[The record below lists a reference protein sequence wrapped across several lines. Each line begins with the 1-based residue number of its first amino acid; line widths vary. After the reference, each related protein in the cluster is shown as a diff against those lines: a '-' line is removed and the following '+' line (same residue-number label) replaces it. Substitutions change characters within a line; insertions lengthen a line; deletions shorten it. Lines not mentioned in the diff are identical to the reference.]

1 MSENKVL
8 GLEDNLS
15 YRGAPYQQLVT
26 DKDGNAQ
33 WEDRLV
39 YNDYIDGVLVE
50 TQTVNGNEY
59 FDIIA
64 TGKPVV
70 GETYIVTMDGIS
82 WECIAWEIPNQY
94 GIYIGNGIF
103 LEMAGYGEDVPF
115 IFIFEWDSQVVYSV
129 ADEGGKHTFLIRGLV
144 EITHRL
150 DKKFL
155 SVNLDGVRNFNFSE
169 GADIGITG
177 GAVPSDISPKQPFSL
192 VPTNKPILTELCV
205 SKYGALGFPK
215 ILISN
220 LVVYK
225 GDLDLSTFTEQTFHT
240 ELNESGNNKLLA
252 LDISDTHSKKR
263 FFIEVGTALSGE
275 RIGYTETIEKIAPMN
290 GINYLITITGPFE
303 HISGTY
309 TITIKRLG
317 EPQSD
322 IPQ

>member
-15 YRGAPYQQLVT
+15 YRGEPYQQLVT

-50 TQTVNGNEY
+50 TQTVDGNKY

-70 GETYIVTMDGIS
+70 GETYIVTMDGIVS
-82 WECIAWEIPNQY
+82 WECIAWKIPDQY
-94 GIYIGNGIF
+94 AICIGNGTF
-103 LEMAGYGEDVPF
+103 LEMEEYGEGVPF
-115 IFIFEWDSQVVYSV
+115 LFIFTWDSQRVYSG
-129 ADEGGKHTFLIRGLV
+129 EGGEHTFLIRGLV
-144 EITHRL
+144 EIIHRL
-150 DKKFL
+150 DKNFL
-155 SVNLDGVRNFNFSE
+155 PVNLDGVRKFSFSE
-169 GADIGITG
+169 GGDIGITG

-192 VPTNKPILTELCV
+192 VPTNKPILTDLCV
-205 SKYGALGFPK
+205 GKYGDLGFPK
-215 ILISN
+215 PLISN
-220 LVVYK
+220 LVVYE

-240 ELNESGNNKLLA
+240 ELNESGNNKLLT

-263 FFIEVGTALSGE
+263 FFIEVGTALSGKK
-275 RIGYTETIEKIAPMN
+275 IGYTETIEKIAPMN

-303 HISGTY
+303 HRSGTY

-317 EPQSD
+317 EPQSG